1 MKKNTL
7 LTVAV
12 TITVLALLI
21 LPTAALAAKS
31 THFNNKY
38 TFEDVTFS
46 DGTTGVIEAA
56 SKQVD
61 DSTFTTCSYYSD
73 NYAQYLGQYQS
84 DTFASADANE
94 VEQFCL
100 DNYVNRQ

>member
-1 MKKNTL
+1 MKERTL
-7 LTVAV
+7 LTVAIMV
-12 TITVLALLI
+12 AVFAVSI

-38 TFEDVTFS
+38 TFDNVTFS

-56 SKQVD
+56 SKQVNH
-61 DSTFTTCSYYSD
+61 TTYTTCGYYSD
-73 NYAQYLGQYQS
+73 NYVVYLGEYQS
-84 DTFASADANE
+84 GSFASANPAE